1 MQGFCGRVGTLADIV
16 FPVLLGADFVDHSFV
31 VRLTLSCRRCLRK
44 TSHASLSSWFET
56 RSVLGGPV
64 RGYISGNLLLDV
76 LGRGSIGSV
85 FRARSCE
92 NGNDVAIKFVN
103 SAKYHVL
110 LAACSSRLDFTSESR
125 WLQRLRHP
133 GIITIQKIIL
143 DPSGI
148 AVVMPCYNGGDLL
161 QNIIANGPYDVCR
174 SWHVCGSIGKALIY
188 LHELLVVHR
197 DVKAENV
204 LLRFGSAYECTAVLS
219 DFDCARESPGPY
231 SCATVLG
238 SPMYRAP
245 EVWLTGWG
253 MKDGYGLFADVWSF
267 GVFLYTVVSG
277 LFPFD
282 EDAPHIDIQ
291 CARFEYGDELWRGAA
306 SAAKPLIMDIC
317 MLEPRHRLSLRRAL
331 HWLESM
337 QA

>member
-1 MQGFCGRVGTLADIV
+1 MQGFCGRVGILADIA
-16 FPVLLGADFVDHSFV
+16 FPILFGADFLDHSFV
-31 VRLTLSCRRCLRK
+31 VRLTLSCRRCFRK

-56 RSVLGGPV
+56 HFVPGGPV
-64 RGYISGNLLLDV
+64 RGYISGNLLFDV
-76 LGRGSIGSV
+76 LGRGSIGFV
-85 FRARSCE
+85 FRAHSYD
-92 NGNDVAIKFVN
+92 NGSDVAIKFVN
-103 SAKYHVL
+103 AAKYHVL
-110 LAACSSRLDFTSESR
+110 LATCSSRLDFTSESR
-125 WLQRLRHP
+125 WLQRLCHP
-133 GIITIQKIIL
+133 GIITIQKIIQ

-148 AVVMPCYNGGDLL
+148 AVVMPCYNDGDLL

-204 LLRFGSAYECTAVLS
+204 LLRSASMHECIAVLS
-219 DFDCARESPGPY
+219 DFDCARESPCPC
-231 SCATVLG
+231 SCTTVLG

-282 EDAPHIDIQ
+282 EDAPHADIQ